1 MFYINL
7 TVMKSSL
14 LSEIYASSK
23 KVFVLMFV
31 LSVLLLNTNKIIAA
45 NNSDSIFISVDK
57 AASFQGKHTKIERFI
72 ENNIVYPNEA
82 WLNCT
87 EGIVQVSF
95 VITKDGTLMNASVEN
110 GIDPLLDMEA
120 LRVVELM
127 KDWKPAIKNKQNV
140 HSRVS
145 VSVMFSLTTQEKEFV
160 QTLRKY
166 GLTENPPLYVI
177 DDKIANSL
185 VYLPEYNLKSLR
197 VLKGEKAIEKYGEDA
212 KNGVIVITTKRG
224 TPPVW

>member
-1 MFYINL
+1 
-7 TVMKSSL
+7 MKTLL
-14 LSEIYASSK
+14 LSKIYNSSK
-23 KVFVLMFV
+23 KIFVLMLAF
-31 LSVLLLNTNKIIAA
+31 SVFSLNINEIFAT
-45 NNSDSIFISVDK
+45 NNSDSIFTHVDK
-57 AASFQGKHTKIERFI
+57 AASFKGKPAKIERFI
-72 ENNIVYPNEA
+72 ESNLIYPNEA

-95 VITKDGTLMNASVEN
+95 VITKDGTLMNASIEN

-120 LRVVELM
+120 LRVIELM
-127 KDWKPAIKNKQNV
+127 KDWKPAVLNKQNV

-145 VSVMFSLTTQEKEFV
+145 VPVMFSLTTQEKEFV